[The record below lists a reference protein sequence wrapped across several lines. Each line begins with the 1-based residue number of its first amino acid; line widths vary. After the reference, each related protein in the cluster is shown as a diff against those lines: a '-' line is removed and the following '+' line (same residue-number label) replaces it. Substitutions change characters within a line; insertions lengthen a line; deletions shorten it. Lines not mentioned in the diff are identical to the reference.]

1 MSASTLVSGENSS
14 TFTGVRQVNIRTDL
28 AAIAELIELSFNVD
42 ETGRATARELR
53 ALSQS
58 GMLLGILK
66 RLDRLLDGLG
76 QGFVWVE
83 QGRVVANV
91 SIAAAGYPRSLGT
104 GYIIANVAV
113 HPDFRRRGFA
123 RAVMQAAIAHIR
135 SKGGNFAILQ
145 VEASN
150 HGAQKLYRELGF
162 TEERTFIRWQRPSNV
177 RPPQKLDDMPYI
189 TLRQGNEWRAEYELA
204 RIVRPNRRG
213 GLAWLRPTHPDLF
226 RPAIWRFW
234 GLLMSGQSVERWII
248 RSADERRILASLR
261 ALISFGGTVRLEL
274 LVHPSHWGKL
284 ERPLLN
290 FVLRRFDGQARALIM
305 EHPADD
311 DYTSS
316 LLEEYGFYLKHKL
329 VHMRLDLNPVP
340 NF

>member
-1 MSASTLVSGENSS
+1 MSASTLVSGENNSA
-14 TFTGVRQVNIRTDL
+14 FTGVRQVNIRTDL
-28 AAIAELIELSFNVD
+28 AAIAELIELSFTVD

-58 GMLLGILK
+58 GALLSLLK

-113 HPDFRRRGFA
+113 HPEFRRRGYA

-135 SKGGNFAILQ
+135 SKGGNFAVLQ
-145 VEASN
+145 VEANN

-162 TEERTFIRWQRPSNV
+162 AEERTFIRWQRPSHL
-177 RPPQKLDDMPYI
+177 RPPQKLEDMPYI
-189 TLRQGNEWRAEYELA
+189 TLRQGNEWRIEYELA
-204 RIVRPNRRG
+204 RVVRPNRLG
-213 GLAWLRPTHPDLF
+213 GLGWLRPTHPDLF
-226 RPAIWRFW
+226 RPSFWRFW
-234 GLLMSGQSVERWII
+234 GLLMSGQGVERWIV
-248 RSADERRILASLR
+248 RSADERRIVASLR
-261 ALISFGGTVRLEL
+261 VLTSFGGTARLEL
-274 LVHPSHWGKL
+274 LVHPSYGGKL

-290 FVLRRFDGQARALIM
+290 FVLRRFDGQARPLSM

-311 DYTSS
+311 DYTSQV
-316 LLEEYGFYLKHKL
+316 LQEYGFYIKHTL
-329 VHMRLDLNPVP
+329 VHMRLDLNPVS